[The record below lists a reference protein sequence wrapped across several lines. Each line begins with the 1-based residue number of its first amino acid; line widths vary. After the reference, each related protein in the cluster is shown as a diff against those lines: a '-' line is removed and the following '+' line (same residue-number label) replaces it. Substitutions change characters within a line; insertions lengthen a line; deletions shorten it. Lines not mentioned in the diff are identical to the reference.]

1 MPTEKRLPTHF
12 KQTPAQQFEVLDYQ
26 AYPWGYDA
34 NEEILS
40 VGINTQD
47 LHNTEL
53 VTHYAVDFP
62 YSHFG
67 FDEHLVDNGI
77 EVLGTE
83 IKFVFTDE
91 QLRALSAAE
100 RKTYD
105 EDRGLTLGTS
115 FLLLLDPLKKQFHTT
130 R

>member
-1 MPTEKRLPTHF
+1 MSTEKRLPTHF
-12 KQTPAQQFEVLDYQ
+12 NQTPPEKFEVLDYQ
-26 AYPWGYDA
+26 PYPWGYDA

-47 LHNTEL
+47 LQDAKLAH
-53 VTHYAVDFP
+53 HYAVDFP

-67 FDEHLVDNGI
+67 FDDHVTDGSI

-91 QLRALSAAE
+91 QLATLTAAE
-100 RKTYD
+100 REKYD
-105 EDRGLTLGTS
+105 EDRGLTFGTS
-115 FLLLLDPLKKQFHTT
+115 FLLLLDPQKKLFHVT